1 MLKSIQYGNVQRL
14 VGFNHKLPHF
24 YYTKSFRNIFRLK
37 RFPEKVVSIF
47 FFNTICPH
55 FDHLSSG
62 TFFIAFFLDL
72 LFLFLLGLTG
82 LEICIFLYIF
92 HELFLQILMC
102 ILHYLYFQQL
112 VHRRLWAVQYEQ
124 NFHNLRMHS
133 LDELCLAH
141 ENIWGVCCRYRTDL
155 PQSLDL
161 CGLRAILH
169 LPSCFVLYIPSNEN
183 VEGKAW
189 HNLSTLVFEPVFHW
203 CSLEPYCL

>member
-1 MLKSIQYGNVQRL
+1 MEMCRDLWALIINYLTFIIHNLFGIFSDLKDFPR
-14 VGFNHKLPHF
+14 KL
-24 YYTKSFRNIFRLK
+24 FR
-37 RFPEKVVSIF
+37 F
-47 FFNTICPH
+47 FFNTLI
-55 FDHLSSG
+55 SITSQSG

-102 ILHYLYFQQL
+102 VLLYLYFQQL
-112 VHRRLWAVQYEQ
+112 VHRWLWVVQYEQ

-141 ENIWGVCCRYRTDL
+141 ENIWGICCRYRTDL